1 MEERNRVLLAIVLW
15 LIFSIVIFWLAHF
28 IYKV

>member
-1 MEERNRVLLAIVLW
+1 MEERNRVLLAIGIW
-15 LIFSIVIFWLAHF
+15 LVFSIVIFWLAHY